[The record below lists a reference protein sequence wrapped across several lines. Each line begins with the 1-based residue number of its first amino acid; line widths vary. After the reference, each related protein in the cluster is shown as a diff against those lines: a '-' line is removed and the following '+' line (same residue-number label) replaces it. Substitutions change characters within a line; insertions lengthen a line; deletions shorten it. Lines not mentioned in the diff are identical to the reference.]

1 MLEFQSSHAEIVSSK
16 AVFPQPTENRSLPR
30 EKGDAFSLPRQL
42 VNLVGAF
49 LKINILSAFAAK
61 TNVFAFRRLHR
72 EPLLRAFE
80 KQCAVNIFRGKSC
93 SLLIWFA

>member
-1 MLEFQSSHAEIVSSK
+1 MLEFQPSHAEIVSLK
-16 AVFPQPTENRSLPR
+16 AVFPQPTENRSLSR
-30 EKGDAFSLPRQL
+30 EKRRRIFHPAPTRE
-42 VNLVGAF
+42 LVGAF
-49 LKINILSAFAAK
+49 REINILSAFAAK
-61 TNVFAFRRLHR
+61 TNVSAFRRLHR